1 MPKQIGGPNASA
13 LTVRPLRSDEGRT
26 YLDVV
31 NRAIRGVPV
40 APEVSSAAGRVAP
53 DVSSAAGR
61 VAPDVSSAAGRV
73 APNFSSADCHYT
85 PEAIAGWIVPV
96 TDETLRDL
104 VRNPDREIRLVAE
117 LEDQVVGIGALILE
131 RAELRACYV
140 VPEAARR
147 GCGTALVREMERI
160 AREHGLARLQLAA
173 SLNAE
178 PFYAANGYVVTER
191 SEVVLRN
198 GHRMAAVWMAKSL

>member
-1 MPKQIGGPNASA
+1 MPNRIGGPNASA

-26 YLDVV
+26 YLEVV
-31 NRAIRGVPV
+31 NRAIRGLPV
-40 APEVSSAAGRVAP
+40 E
-53 DVSSAAGR
+53 
-61 VAPDVSSAAGRV
+61 
-73 APNFSSADCHYT
+73 PNFSSADPRTRYT

-104 VRNPDREIRLVAE
+104 LRNPDHEIRLVAE
-117 LEDQVVGIGALILE
+117 LDGLVVGIGALILE